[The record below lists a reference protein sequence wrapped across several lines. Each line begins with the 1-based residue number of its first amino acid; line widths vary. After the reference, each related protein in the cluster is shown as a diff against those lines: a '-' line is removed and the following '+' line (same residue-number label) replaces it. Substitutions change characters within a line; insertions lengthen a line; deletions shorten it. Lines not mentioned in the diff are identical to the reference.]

1 MKVLTY
7 FICFTLLVFTSVVTA
22 QHQTSKASIT
32 LDVKA
37 KTLFINQEIE
47 YTNSS
52 EKPLGLIVL
61 NDWNNAFCSRSSA
74 LSKRFSDEFVR
85 SYYYANESELAKTTV
100 FSITDNEGIA
110 LVHNRSVEQVDLIEV
125 IFRKPL
131 APKQTTTLKIS
142 YEVRLPNDKFTGYGF
157 NSNQKIEIK
166 DWLLFPARLEDNNF
180 LRYSNENLNDA
191 PNATTDFEISLIT
204 SEPMMITSNLE
215 VTKIAGNQFELSGN
229 NKRYVHLVVEPQTSF
244 RSFKNDILE
253 VDTNLF
259 DSNIDEFST
268 AIIINKV
275 VNFVNKKT
283 GGTHHEKI
291 IVSEA
296 DYKRNPFY
304 GLNQLP
310 SFIRPFP
317 DSFMYE
323 LKFLKAYAESYTKAN
338 LNIDLRKDNWLSS
351 AIEMYLIT
359 QYLKEHYPNMKM
371 VGNISK
377 MGILKGYY
385 GTEMNFED
393 QFYYLYLMMAR
404 RNLDQPTGNPKNK
417 LIKFNEQ
424 ISSKYKAGLDFKY
437 LDDFLGKSI
446 LPQSIQGFFEE
457 SKDNQVSEKDFKR
470 ILEKKSEP
478 VLAQYQQANLDWFFD
493 EVIHSRKLI
502 DYKITKVKKQKD
514 SLRVTIKNIGQATV
528 PVSLYAFRKDS
539 LLLKKWVLTT
549 SKDTTI
555 TIANNHFDKLVLNQE
570 GKIPEY
576 DMKDNS
582 KSLKGVLSMNKPLKL
597 TFFKDFE
604 DPHKNQLFYL
614 PEFRYNYY
622 DGITPGLRLS
632 NKSLLK
638 KPFLFDLSPM
648 YSFNTKSMVG
658 SAYVGYEDLIR
669 EGSLYSVNYGLLANY
684 YHYAPDA
691 GYSRFI
697 PSIIFRFREPSF
709 RENNQQI
716 IMLRYVNVDRE
727 QSQYALNLN
736 NEKYSIFN
744 ARYLTSRNEI
754 TSSFSLLNDIQISDL
769 FGKIS
774 SQVEFRKLY
783 ENNRQFSLRFFGG
796 IFTHRS
802 TTSDFFSFGTHR
814 VSDYLFD
821 YNYYG
826 RSEDK
831 GFFSQQYVKADGGF
845 KSKLTPY
852 ANQWI
857 LSTNASLSIW
867 KWIEAYMDLGMIKN
881 KYRNTE
887 YLYDSGIRLNLVADY
902 FEIYFP
908 VHSNLGFELNEA
920 DYAQRIRFV
929 ITLDP
934 NTFVRLFTRRWF

>member
-1 MKVLTY
+1 MKVLAH
-7 FICFTLLVFTSVVTA
+7 FICFIFLVFTSILTA
-22 QHQTSKASIT
+22 QHQTSKAVIS

-37 KTLFINQEIE
+37 RTLIIDQEIK
-47 YTNSS
+47 YTNNSD
-52 EKPLGLIVL
+52 KPLGLLIL
-61 NDWNNAFCSRSSA
+61 NDWNNAFASRNSA

-85 SYYYANESELAKTTV
+85 SYYYAHESELAKTTV
-100 FSITDNEGIA
+100 FSITDENGA
-110 LVHNRSVEQVDLIEV
+110 AMAYHRSPEQVDLIEV
-125 IFRKPL
+125 ILRKPL
-131 APKQTTTLKIS
+131 APRQTTSLKIS
-142 YEVRLPNDKFTGYGF
+142 YQVKLPNDKFTGYGY
-157 NSNQKIEIK
+157 NAHQKIEIK

-191 PNATTDFEISLIT
+191 ANAHMNVAISLVT
-204 SEPMMITSNLE
+204 SEPMMITSNLGVIKTAE
-215 VTKIAGNQFELSGN
+215 NQFELMGS
-229 NKRYVHLVVEPQTSF
+229 NKRCVHLVAEPETSF

-283 GGTHHEKI
+283 GATNQEKI

-323 LKFLKAYAESYTKAN
+323 LKFLKAYAESYTKSN

-351 AIEMYLIT
+351 AIEMYIIT
-359 QYLKEHYPNMKM
+359 QYLKEHYPTMKM

-377 MGILKGYY
+377 MGILKGYF

-437 LDDFLGKSI
+437 LDDFLGTDI
-446 LPQSIQGFFEE
+446 LPTSIQAFFQE

-470 ILEKKSEP
+470 ILESKSEK
-478 VLAQYQQANLDWFFD
+478 VLAQYNQENLDWFFD
-493 EVIHSRKLI
+493 QVIHSRKLI
-502 DYKITKVKKQKD
+502 DYKISKVKKQKD
-514 SLRVTIKNIGQATV
+514 SLRITLKNKGQATV
-528 PVSLYAFRKDS
+528 PVSLYAFRQDS
-539 LLLKKWVLTT
+539 LLLKKWVFTT

-555 TIANNHFDKLVLNQE
+555 TIANSHFDKLVLNQE
-570 GKIPEY
+570 GNIPEY

-582 KSLKGVLSMNKPLKL
+582 KSLKGILSMNKPLKL

-604 DPHKNQLFYL
+604 NPHKNQLFYL

-658 SAYVGYEDLIR
+658 SAYVGYENLIR
-669 EGSLYSVNYGLLANY
+669 EGGLYSVNYGLLANY

-697 PSIIFRFREPSF
+697 PSILFRIREPSF
-709 RENNQQI
+709 RENNQQT

-744 ARYLTSRNEI
+744 LRYHTSRNEI

-769 FGKIS
+769 FGKVS
-774 SQVEFRKLY
+774 SQVEFRRLY

-826 RSEDK
+826 RSEDT
-831 GFFSQQYVKADGGF
+831 GFFAQQYVTADGGF

-867 KWIEAYMDLGMIKN
+867 KWIEAYTDLGMIKN

-887 YLYDSGIRLNLVADY
+887 YLYDSGIRLNLVTDY
-902 FEIYFP
+902 FEVYFP
-908 VHSNLGFELNEA
+908 VHSNLGFELNA
-920 DYAQRIRFV
+920 PDYAQRIRFV

>member
-1 MKVLTY
+1 MRVLRNIFCL
-7 FICFTLLVFTSVVTA
+7 FIAFTSLISAQNHSSKADISLDVAARVFTV
-22 QHQTSKASIT
+22 H
-32 LDVKA
+32 
-37 KTLFINQEIE
+37 QEIT
-47 YTNSS
+47 YTNYTDNQI
-52 EKPLGLIVL
+52 EYLIV
-61 NDWNNAFCSRSSA
+61 NDWNNAFASKNSA

-85 SYYYANESELAKTTV
+85 SYYYATEADLANTTLL
-100 FSITDNEGIA
+100 SITDSNG
-110 LVHNRSVEQVDLIEV
+110 SVLAHARNTEQIDLIEV

-131 APKQTTTLKIS
+131 APNQSTTLKIS
-142 YEVRLPNDKFTGYGF
+142 YEVKLPSDKFTGYGY

-166 DWLLFPARLEDNNF
+166 DWLLFPARIEGNKF
-180 LRYSNENLNDA
+180 LKYSNENLNDA
-191 PNATTDFEISLIT
+191 PNARMNFEINLRV
-204 SEPMMITSNLE
+204 SEPMMLTSNLF
-215 VTKIAGNQFELSGN
+215 VDTIDQYNFVLKGNSL
-229 NKRYVHLVVEPQTSF
+229 RYVHLVAEPKTSF
-244 RSFKNDILE
+244 KSFKNNVLE

-259 DSNIDEFST
+259 DTNIDEFTT

-283 GGTHHEKI
+283 GDTSQAKI

-317 DSFMYE
+317 DNFMYE
-323 LKFLKAYAESYTKAN
+323 LKFLKAYAESYTKSN

-351 AIEMYLIT
+351 AIEMYIISS
-359 QYLKEHYPNMKM
+359 YLKEHYPNMKM
-371 VGNISK
+371 VGNISRI
-377 MGILKGYY
+377 GILKGYY
-385 GTEMNFED
+385 GSQMNFED

-424 ISSKYKAGLDFKY
+424 IASKYKAGLDFNY
-437 LDDFLGKSI
+437 LNDYLGQNILQNSI
-446 LPQSIQGFFEE
+446 KELFSSGENRP
-457 SKDNQVSEKDFKR
+457 VSEEDFQS
-470 ILEKKSEP
+470 ILEKNSKNI
-478 VLAQYQQANLDWFFD
+478 LAEYDQENLDWFFD
-493 EVIHSRKLI
+493 DLIHSRKLI
-502 DYKITKVKKQKD
+502 DYRISRVRKHDD
-514 SLRVTIKNIGQATV
+514 SLRVTITNKGQAMV
-528 PVSLYAFRKDS
+528 PISLYGFSKDS
-539 LLLKKWVLTT
+539 LLLKTWIQQST
-549 SKDTTI
+549 KDTTI
-555 TIANNHFDKLVLNQE
+555 TIKNSQFDKLVLNHE

-576 DMKDNS
+576 DMKNNS
-582 KSLKGVLSMNKPLKL
+582 RSLKGFLSMNKPLKL

-604 DPHKNQLFYL
+604 DPHKNQLFYI

-638 KPFLFDLSPM
+638 KAFIFDISPM

-658 SAYVGYEDLIR
+658 SAYIGYEDLIR
-669 EGSLYSVNYGLLANY
+669 EGSLYSVNYSLLTNY

-691 GYSRFI
+691 AYSRFI
-697 PSIIFRFREPSF
+697 PSVLFRFREPDF
-709 RENNQQI
+709 RENNQQT
-716 IMLRYVNVDRE
+716 IMVRYVSLDRD
-727 QSQYALNLN
+727 QSQFAVNLN

-744 ARYLTSRNEI
+744 IRYYTGRNEI
-754 TSSFSLLNDIQISDL
+754 TSSFNLLNDIQISGL

-774 SQVEFRKLY
+774 SQVEFRRLY

-796 IFTHRS
+796 LFTHRN

-821 YNYYG
+821 YNFYG
-826 RSEDK
+826 RSESK
-831 GFFSQQYVKADGGF
+831 GFFSQQYVTADGGF
-845 KSKLTPY
+845 KSKLTPF

-857 LSTNASLSIW
+857 LSTNASFSIW
-867 KWIEAYMDLGMIKN
+867 NWIEVYTDLGMIKN
-881 KYRNTE
+881 KYQNTE
-887 YLYDSGIRLNLVADY
+887 YLYDSGIRFNLLTDY

-908 VHSNLGFELNEA
+908 VHSNLGFEMNEP

-934 NTFVRLFTRRWF
+934 NTLVRLFTRRWF